1 MKRPP
6 VLLSLIP
13 LVCLCILI
21 AISISLFGDG
31 ALNGASQIVLLVC
44 SAIAV
49 TLALPGRYV
58 TFRQFE
64 QAITD
69 KVASVA
75 VALVILLL
83 IGALAG
89 SWMISGIVPCMIYYG
104 MQILHPSFFLVA
116 SCIISGIV
124 SVMTG
129 SSWTTIAT
137 IGVALMGIG
146 EALGISA
153 GWVGGS
159 IVAGAYFGDKMSPL
173 SDTTIMASSVC
184 GVPLFKH
191 IRFLMGTTVP
201 SLGIALLVYLVVGLV
216 FGAQGESNV
225 AVISEGLQRTFHISP
240 WLLVVPVATGIM
252 IARKMPT
259 LAILFLAVVMG
270 TATALIAQPELVYQI
285 GGEHS
290 LRGLVSGTMTM
301 IYGSTALQTG
311 VPMLDDL
318 VSTSGMSGMV
328 STIWLI
334 ICAMIFGASLT
345 ATGMLESLVLFIL
358 RIPKRPS
365 GMVATTVV
373 TGFVLNAITCDQY
386 ISIIISS
393 SMFKDAYQKMGLDVR
408 LLSRS
413 IEDSATVTSPLIPW
427 STCGMTQAHVLGVST
442 FAYAPYALFNY
453 LCPLLSIAVAN
464 FAVKRM
470 QGYSNDNV

>member
-1 MKRPP
+1 MNRPSIFI
-6 VLLSLIP
+6 SLIP
-13 LVCLCILI
+13 LICLCIFI
-21 AISISLFGDG
+21 AIAISLFGDA
-31 ALNGASQIVLLVC
+31 ALDGASQIVLLIC

-58 TFRQFE
+58 SFRKLE
-64 QAITD
+64 EAISE

-89 SWMISGIVPCMIYYG
+89 SWMISGIVPSLIYYG
-104 MQILHPSFFLVA
+104 LKILHPNFFLVTA
-116 SCIISGIV
+116 CIISGIV

-146 EALGISA
+146 EALGIGV

-201 SLGIALLVYLVVGLV
+201 SMGITLLVYLLVGLIV
-216 FGAQGESNV
+216 GAQGESNV
-225 AVISEGLQRTFHISP
+225 AQISDGLQRTFHISP
-240 WLLVVPVATGIM
+240 WLLIVPVLTGIM
-252 IARKMPT
+252 IARRMPT
-259 LAILFLAVVMG
+259 LAILFLAVLMG
-270 TATALIAQPELVYQI
+270 TVTALVAQTDLVYQI
-285 GGEHS
+285 SGDRS
-290 LRGLVSGTMTM
+290 LRGLISGAMTM
-301 IYGSTALQTG
+301 IYGSTNLETG
-311 VPMLDDL
+311 IPMLNDL

-334 ICAMIFGASLT
+334 ICAMIFGASMT
-345 ATGMLESLVLFIL
+345 ATGMLESIVLFIL
-358 RIPKRPS
+358 RFPKRPTS
-365 GMVATTVV
+365 MVATTVI
-373 TGFVLNAITCDQY
+373 TGFFLNVITCDQY

-393 SMFKDAYQKMGLDVR
+393 SMFKNAFTKMGLDAR

-442 FAYAPYALFNY
+442 FVYAPYALFNY
-453 LCPLLSIAVAN
+453 LCPLMSILVADYAVRRLNRQTLAL
-464 FAVKRM
+464 
-470 QGYSNDNV
+470 